1 MCLLRKKGKITE
13 IIHEVEDAIE
23 EVFEYIRMND
33 YNSFVLLIGRGEVFS
48 GLKNTVGTDCVMDYQ
63 MDRYHDETRERF
75 YLNYLNRNYR
85 RDGFEYSG
93 NNGIDDL
100 SIEMMIYT
108 HLWESYYFL
117 KSLKRIASIVNG
129 DNYLWK
135 VVIPDGRKCSFIKE
149 VITALQEKKLKLG
162 DIIEKGYNSDIRNSF
177 AHALYNVDVSGKTI
191 TLRPRRGE
199 RTIPFSEFQQKFLYS
214 VILMNKLQNMMENLH
229 DEVGK
234 SNAFVTEPFLTP
246 DGLEVQVYAGM
257 NERGG
262 KSYPEIKMIKTS
274 RSR

>member
-1 MCLLRKKGKITE
+1 MCLLRNKGKITE

-135 VVIPDGRKCSFIKE
+135 VVIPDGGKCSFIKE

>member
-1 MCLLRKKGKITE
+1 MVGCFEYVLITWKRKGGG
-13 IIHEVEDAIE
+13 IIHEVEDAIK
-23 EVFEYIRMND
+23 EVFEYIRTND
-33 YNSFVLLIGRGEVFS
+33 YNSFVLLIGRGEVFQ

-85 RDGFEYSG
+85 RDGFDYSDKS
-93 NNGIDDL
+93 GIDDL

-117 KSLKRIASIVNG
+117 KSLKRIASIVKG

-135 VVIPDGRKCSFIKE
+135 VVIPDGGKCSFGKE

-177 AHALYNVDVSGKTI
+177 AHALYNVDVLGKTI

-234 SNAFVTEPFLTP
+234 C
-246 DGLEVQVYAGM
+246 
-257 NERGG
+257 
-262 KSYPEIKMIKTS
+262 KM
-274 RSR
+274 

>member
-1 MCLLRKKGKITE
+1 MCLLREKGKIAE

-135 VVIPDGRKCSFIKE
+135 VVIPDGGKCSFVKG

-177 AHALYNVDVSGKTI
+177 AHALYNVDVLGKTI

-199 RTIPFSEFQQKFLYS
+199 RTIPFSEFQQKFLCS

-257 NERGG
+257 NKRGG
-262 KSYPEIKMIKTS
+262 KSYPGIKMIKTS

>member
-1 MCLLRKKGKITE
+1 MCLLRRKGKIEE
-13 IIHEVEDAIE
+13 IIHEVEAAIE
-23 EVFEYIRMND
+23 EVFEYIRTND
-33 YNSFVLLIGRGEVFS
+33 YNSFVLLIGRGEVFP
-48 GLKNTVGTDCVMDYQ
+48 GLKNTEGSDCVMDYQ

-85 RDGFEYSG
+85 RDGFDYSG
-93 NNGIDDL
+93 KSGIDDL

-129 DNYLWK
+129 DNYLWE
-135 VVIPDGRKCSFIKE
+135 VVIPDGGKCSFVKG
-149 VITALQEKKLKLG
+149 VITAFQEKKLKLG

-177 AHALYNVDVSGKTI
+177 AHALYNVDVFVKTI

-199 RTIPFSEFQQKFLYS
+199 RTITFSDFQQKFLYS

-234 SNAFVTEPFLTP
+234 CNALVTKPFLTP
-246 DGLEVQVYAGM
+246 DGLEVQVYACM
-257 NERGG
+257 EERGG
-262 KSYPEIKMIKTS
+262 KLYPEIRLVKTP